1 MNWGK
6 SIVLAFA
13 LFIAFILWLVIRT
26 VRQDVDLIADD
37 YYAQELQYQDK
48 INAMQNIQPYLDS
61 IIVKR
66 TNDQL
71 QFRFPKP
78 LLAGADGEIY
88 FYRPSSIELDKRFAL
103 QADTSGIQNI
113 NVSQLSTGKYL
124 IKISW
129 TSGGNAYYFEQD
141 IFI

>member
-37 YYAQELQYQDK
+37 YYTQELHYQEK
-48 INAMQNIQPYLDS
+48 INAIQNTQPFKDS
-61 IIVKR
+61 ILVNR
-66 TNDQL
+66 TNDAI

-78 LLAGADGEIY
+78 LLTGAVGEIY
-88 FYRPSSIELDKRFAL
+88 FYRPSSIELDRRVAL
-103 QADTSGIQNI
+103 RADTNGIQNV
-113 NVSQLSTGKYL
+113 NVSQLSAGKYL